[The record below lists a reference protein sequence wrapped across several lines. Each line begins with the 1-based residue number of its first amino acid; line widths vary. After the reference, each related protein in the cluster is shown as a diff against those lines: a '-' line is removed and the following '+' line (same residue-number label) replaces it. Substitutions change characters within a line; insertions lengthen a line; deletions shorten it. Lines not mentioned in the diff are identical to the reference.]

1 VAYEVLFRA
10 EAREAFDK
18 LDPAVRQ
25 QVGRAI
31 DRLEQNPRP
40 RQATPIVGE
49 PGALRIRTGAWRVIY
64 EIHEGK
70 LVVLV
75 LDVGHRSTVYRSRR

>member
-1 VAYEVLFRA
+1 MAYEVLFRDA
-10 EAREAFDK
+10 ARKAFDS
-18 LDPAVRQ
+18 LDPAVRR

-31 DRLEQNPRP
+31 DRLAENPRP

-49 PGALRIRTGAWRVIY
+49 PGALRIRTGAWRIIY
-64 EIHEGK
+64 EIREDK

-75 LDVGHRSTVYRSRR
+75 LDVGHRSSVYRSRR

>member
-1 VAYEVLFRA
+1 MAYEVLFRNT
-10 EAREAFDK
+10 ARKAFDS
-18 LDPAVRQ
+18 LDPAVRR

-31 DRLEQNPRP
+31 DRLAENPRP

-64 EIHEGK
+64 EVREST

-75 LDVGHRSTVYRSRR
+75 LDVGHRSRVYHSRR